1 MSAYPF
7 ELGDFRDLRA
17 IFAPK
22 PLMATGTSTVLRR
35 SPRKKTSVEE
45 SSSPQKKQRDV
56 PSSRKR
62 IELSNPGV
70 SVKGRSRKEA
80 TKPGRTNP
88 SLLQD
93 IPPLPRDLTVA
104 ETHVTSNNRRSP
116 ASPQRNLRLARVDPL
131 LNPLKALVME
141 DGEASAAIAD
151 STTSVW
157 GPQAFDQVEKPANS
171 RMIEG
176 ATHSKGKKSN
186 RGNKQKP
193 SHASRFVLK
202 EARCNDDTEDSGRED
217 EEDDVDTDLSGFIV
231 DDDAELSYYDSSA
244 SNSDEDDYSRPT
256 MNVPQVRPRRRLRRG
271 SPTRRRLSFGDDGE
285 SDKENPPA
293 ETLSNALRDISLEDQ
308 NSRAMRGEIEVIDL
322 TSSPTVSPETKFND
336 GPSLR
341 SPQIPPVLPWKQS
354 SRDSNPFKN
363 FDAHI
368 QLPPPASKP
377 VLMKPSKDQPVDS
390 YFDEGSGDVWKK
402 PAADEA
408 RDRFKTPPA
417 TPPRSPSKPKSPSK
431 LLSPSKRQAIPQSP
445 HRQSMDAFW
454 DHNVVN
460 DWNDKYSP
468 KKVPATSPRK
478 RLFDRFQVWSDSED
492 EEKDNSFSNSDSLPS
507 PCWSPRKS
515 KSPTKSPE
523 KEEKKRLAEEKRAA
537 AARKKVFDSQKE
549 QLARDLLYELDEKV
563 ANSQLNR
570 LSSSTGGIRIIWSKT
585 LRSTAGRANWKRTVT
600 KPSGSPVKSNNMNE
614 ASGLGMK
621 VQHFA
626 SIELAEKIIDCEDRL
641 VNTLAHEFCHLTNF
655 MISNVRDQPHG
666 ASFKNWAAKVTS
678 HLRSTDVESWRK
690 VHVTTKHSYAINHKY
705 LWVCVGRK
713 ETSAAAADVLKWD
726 EGEGCGAEY
735 GRHSKSV
742 DVEKHRC
749 GKCKGRLVQVRPK
762 PRASPVKR
770 ETRGS
775 HGLRL
780 KREESAGS
788 TSSSTGGSVL
798 GRMIETIEL
807 SD

>member
-1 MSAYPF
+1 MSAASF
-7 ELGDFRDLRA
+7 ELDSLRDFSA

-22 PLMATGTSTVLRR
+22 PLMATGTNTVLRR

-62 IELSNPGV
+62 IELNNPGIP
-70 SVKGRSRKEA
+70 VKGRGRKEA
-80 TKPGRTNP
+80 TKPGRGHP
-88 SLLQD
+88 SLLKD

-116 ASPQRNLRLARVDPL
+116 ASPQRNLRLAHVDPL
-131 LNPLKALVME
+131 LNPLKALVVE
-141 DGEASAAIAD
+141 DGEASAAIAH
-151 STTSVW
+151 STKSIW
-157 GPQAFDQVEKPANS
+157 GVRVFDQVEKLANS
-171 RMIEG
+171 RMTEG
-176 ATHSKGKKSN
+176 ATQSKGNKSN

-193 SHASRFVLK
+193 NHASRFVLK
-202 EARCNDDTEDSGRED
+202 EARCNDDIEDSGRED
-217 EEDDVDTDLSGFIV
+217 EEDDEDTDLSGFIV
-231 DDDAELSYYDSSA
+231 DDDAELSYYDSSG
-244 SNSDEDDYSRPT
+244 SNSDEDDYRRPT
-256 MNVPQVRPRRRLRRG
+256 MKVPQVRPRRRLHRG

-285 SDKENPPA
+285 SDKENHPA
-293 ETLSNALRDISLEDQ
+293 ETLSNALRDISLEDK
-308 NSRAMRGEIEVIDL
+308 NSGTMRGEIEVIDL
-322 TSSPTVSPETKFND
+322 TLSPTVSPETRFNNR
-336 GPSLR
+336 PSVR
-341 SPQIPPVLPWKQS
+341 SPQIPPVFPWKES
-354 SRDSNPFKN
+354 SQDSNPFKN
-363 FDAHI
+363 FDAHL

-377 VLMKPSKDQPVDS
+377 ALMVPSKDQPVDS
-390 YFDEGSGDVWKK
+390 YFGEGLGDVWKK
-402 PAADEA
+402 PADEA
-408 RDRFKTPPA
+408 SDHFKTPPA
-417 TPPRSPSKPKSPSK
+417 TPPRSPSKLKSPSK

-492 EEKDNSFSNSDSLPS
+492 GEKDNAFSNSDSLPS
-507 PCWSPRKS
+507 PCLSPRKS
-515 KSPTKSPE
+515 RSPTKSPE

-570 LSSSTGGIRIIWSKT
+570 LASSTGGIRIIWSKT

-600 KPSGSPVKSNNMNE
+600 KPPGSPVKTNNVKE
-614 ASGLGMK
+614 ASGLGVK

-713 ETSAAAADVLKWD
+713 ENSAAADVLKLE

-762 PRASPVKR
+762 PRASPVKK
-770 ETRGS
+770 ETSGS
-775 HGLRL
+775 HGWGL
-780 KREESAGS
+780 KREESARSTTSS
-788 TSSSTGGSVL
+788 TSRSVL
-798 GRMIETIEL
+798 SGMIETIEL